1 MTAGG
6 VRRIDMNKPASVA
19 IAEFKARLDRVI
31 NESGLP
37 PVVLEPIMTAY
48 TAALARAAAEQTAR
62 EAQEWADAQKEEDGG
77 D

>member
-1 MTAGG
+1 
-6 VRRIDMNKPASVA
+6 MNKPASVA
-19 IAEFKARLDRVI
+19 IAEFKANLDKVI

-48 TAALARAAAEQTAR
+48 CAALSRMAAEQTAR
-62 EAQEWADAQKEEDGG
+62 EAQEWAEAQNKDGG